1 MPRRARVKSESG
13 IYHII
18 LRGINRQ
25 NIFEDEEDNQKFLQ
39 AMQRAKEISGYE
51 LYAYCFMNNHIHT
64 LLRIVKEP
72 LEQIMRRICGSY
84 VYWYN
89 RKYERI
95 GNLFQD
101 RFKSEPVEKETYFLT
116 VLRYIHQN
124 PYKAGLAKD
133 LGSYVW
139 SSYSIYKNYSGNKS
153 QLVDHDFTLKIF
165 HKDMNTAVKTFI
177 EFHKNVNDDTCLE
190 IEDSHRPTDR
200 EADEMI
206 KSLFKITSGH
216 ELQKFDKKQRDTY
229 LRQLKSD
236 YNLSIRQIERLT
248 GLNRGIIY
256 RA

>member
-25 NIFEDEEDNQKFLQ
+25 IIFEDEEDNQRFLQ
-39 AMQRAKEISGYE
+39 ALQRAKEISGFE
-51 LYAYCFMNNHIHT
+51 LYAYCLMSNHIHI
-64 LLRIVKEP
+64 LLRIVNEP
-72 LEQIMRRICGSY
+72 LEQIMRRLCGSY

-95 GNLFQD
+95 GNLFLD
-101 RFKSEPVEKETYFLT
+101 RFKSEPVKDDTYFLT

-124 PYKAGLAKD
+124 PYKTGLVKD

-139 SSYSIYKNYSGNKS
+139 SSYSIYNNYSGNKS
-153 QLVDHDFTLKIF
+153 RLVDPEFALKIF
-165 HKDMNTAVKTFI
+165 HKDIYTAVKVFI
-177 EFHKNVNDDTCLE
+177 EFHKAVHDDTCLE
-190 IEDSHRPTDR
+190 IEDNQRLTDL
-200 EADEMI
+200 EAGEMI
-206 KSLFKITSGH
+206 KSLFQVTSGH
-216 ELQKFDKKQRDTY
+216 ELQKFDQKQRDTY
-229 LRQLKSD
+229 LRQLKSK

-248 GLNRGIIY
+248 GINRGIIY